1 MPVNNGVYMAEGN
14 RFVGGAA
21 VEPKSD
27 LAMSNNSP
35 SFGNTLSSGKLTN
48 KSPHSQNAVVRQSTR
63 KKSVLNEYNHLFK
76 RKEIVQL
83 KHKWETDDEDVD
95 ADVTD
100 SSQTAE
106 ELEDNDDTAAHSA
119 GGRK

>member
-1 MPVNNGVYMAEGN
+1 MAEGN
-14 RFVGGAA
+14 RVAGSTL
-21 VEPKSD
+21 EPKSD
-27 LAMSNNSP
+27 MASNNSP
-35 SFGNTLSSGKLTN
+35 SFGNTLSSSKLT
-48 KSPHSQNAVVRQSTR
+48 KSPHSQNAIVRQSTR

-83 KHKWETDDEDVD
+83 KHKWETDDEDVA

-106 ELEDNDDTAAHSA
+106 EEDNDEEVE
-119 GGRK
+119 

>member
-1 MPVNNGVYMAEGN
+1 MAEGN
-14 RFVGGAA
+14 RVVGSTH
-21 VEPKSD
+21 EPKSD
-27 LAMSNNSP
+27 MAMSNNSP
-35 SFGNTLSSGKLTN
+35 SFGNTLSSGKLN
-48 KSPHSQNAVVRQSTR
+48 KSPHSQKAVVRQSNR

-83 KHKWETDDEDVD
+83 KHKWETDDEDID